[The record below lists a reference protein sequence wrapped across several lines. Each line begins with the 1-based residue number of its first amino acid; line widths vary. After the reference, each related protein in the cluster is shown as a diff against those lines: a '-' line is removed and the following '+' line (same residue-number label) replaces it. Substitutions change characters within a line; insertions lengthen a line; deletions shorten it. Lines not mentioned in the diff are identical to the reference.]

1 MLRAQ
6 RIFQLLLRA
15 YPAEFRREYG
25 PHMTQLFRDCYRA
38 EARQPGRF
46 WLSTVSDLIRTAPR
60 EHLERLGKENS
71 IMKNLRRDAVALIG
85 SLGIIVVAFLL
96 LSYGRKHGVT
106 SIIMFGYVLDALV
119 TTGIL
124 GNIIVFLLVKT
135 TKLDPVRTALWTF
148 LIISAAPVLLLALT
162 VGRSDP
168 QFRLGSVVIGY
179 VVSFL
184 FWFALHWMWAKS
196 KGQLAVSSDQ

>member
-6 RIFQLLLRA
+6 KFFQLLLLA

-25 PHMTQLFRDCYRA
+25 TQMTQLFRDCYRA
-38 EARQPGRF
+38 EEHRPGRF
-46 WLSTVSDLIRTAPR
+46 WLSTISDLIRAAPR
-60 EHLERLGKENS
+60 EHLERLEKENS
-71 IMKNLRRDAVALIG
+71 IMKNLRRDALALIG
-85 SLGIIVVAFLL
+85 SLAIIVVAFLL
-96 LSYGRKHGVT
+96 LSYGRKHGVS

-119 TTGIL
+119 MAGIL

-135 TKLDPVRTALWTF
+135 TKFDPVRTALWTF
-148 LIISAAPVLLLALT
+148 LIISAAPVLLIALT

-168 QFRLGSVVIGY
+168 QFRLGSVVIGN
-179 VVSFL
+179 VLSSL

-196 KGQLAVSSDQ
+196 KGQLAVSE